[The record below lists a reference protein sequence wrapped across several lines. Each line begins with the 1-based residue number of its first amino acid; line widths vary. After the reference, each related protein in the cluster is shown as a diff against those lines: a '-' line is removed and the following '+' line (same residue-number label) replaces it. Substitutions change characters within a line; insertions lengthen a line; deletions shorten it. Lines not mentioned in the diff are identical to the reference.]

1 MTCSVNG
8 VSSPSPD
15 PSSLVIPPEKARIVL
30 IEDDVL
36 LGDLLSMGLRHRFAP
51 AELKLFTNGRD
62 GLAYCRAEKPHL
74 VMVDLGLPD
83 MDGREVIRSLHAVSP
98 DTRVI
103 VLTGQV
109 HPTLPGQLLALG
121 VSGYV
126 DKASSFENAED
137 AVKRVLAGGIFFS
150 AGVRPLPSTSNP
162 WQPAGAGLERDT
174 PPEVLTEREREIAR
188 LVAGGMISKE
198 IGDRL
203 DLSPRTVEKAR
214 AQILEKLNVR
224 DLPSLVRWCVKHG
237 LV

>member
-1 MTCSVNG
+1 V
-8 VSSPSPD
+8 SPSRPSPTAID
-15 PSSLVIPPEKARIVL
+15 PKEARIVL

-36 LGDLLSMGLRHRFAP
+36 LGDLLCMGFKHRFAP
-51 AELKLFTNGRD
+51 ADLKLFNNGKE
-62 GLAYCRAEKPHL
+62 GLAYCRAEKPDL

-83 MDGREVIRSLHAVSP
+83 MDGREVIRTLHHISP

-109 HPTLPGQLLALG
+109 NPTLPGQLLALG

-126 DKASSFENAED
+126 DKASSFENAEG

-150 AGVRPLPSTSNP
+150 AGVRPAPTTANP
-162 WQPAGAGLERDT
+162 WPAGGNPDGDT
-174 PPEVLTEREREIAR
+174 PPEALSEREREIAR
-188 LVAGGMISKE
+188 LVAGGLISKE
-198 IGDRL
+198 IADQL
-203 DLSPRTVEKAR
+203 KLSPRTVEKAR
-214 AQILEKLNVR
+214 AQLLDKLRVR